1 VVADIRKVILLIET
15 ARGYGRGLLRG
26 IAKYSDL
33 HGPWIFYWKAPF
45 YREPSGQ
52 RVTLSRLKKL
62 DADGIIM
69 REQKKT
75 EEILAMGLPTIVS
88 PYSRQ
93 FSGLPNIIPDDS
105 AIAKM
110 AAEHLLNR
118 GLRYLAYCGF
128 EDMFAIRNRGEIF
141 RKTVADAGLKTYAYK
156 EPKSRAKRQWEIEQ
170 NIMAEWLRSLPKP
183 VGIMACNDDR
193 GRQVIEACKIA
204 GLHVPEEVAVIGVDN
219 DDLVCNL
226 SNPPLSSIALNFER
240 SGYETAELLDQL
252 MAGKKPD
259 NQTIVVP
266 PTHIIARQSTDVLA
280 VEDNEVA
287 RAVRFIRQHAKEA
300 IPVDDVVREA
310 AVSRRALERRFRT
323 ALNRSILDEIR
334 RVHIELVTRMLI
346 ETSLSIA
353 QIASNLGYTS
363 VAHIAR
369 YFRREKGMSLLEYR
383 KRFGRK

>member
-1 VVADIRKVILLIET
+1 MADIRKVILLIDT
-15 ARGYGRGLLRG
+15 ARGYGRGLMRG

-45 YREPSGQ
+45 YRELGGRQ
-52 RVTLSRLKKL
+52 VTLSRLRKL
-62 DADGIIM
+62 DANGIIM

-75 EEILAMGLPTIVS
+75 EDILAMGLPTVVS

-93 FSGLPNIIPDDS
+93 FAGLPNIIPDDG

-110 AAEHLLNR
+110 AAEHLLNL
-118 GLRYLAYCGF
+118 GLRYFAYCGF
-128 EDMFAIRNRGEIF
+128 EDMFAVRNRGEIF
-141 RKTVADAGLKTYAYK
+141 RKTIADRGFKTHVYK

-204 GLHVPEEVAVIGVDN
+204 TLHVPEEVAIIGVDN
-219 DDLVCNL
+219 DDLVCSL
-226 SNPPLSSIALNFER
+226 SHPPLSSIVLNFER
-240 SGYETAELLDQL
+240 SGYEAAELLDKL
-252 MAGKKPD
+252 MADKKPD
-259 NQTIVVP
+259 NQTIVIQ
-266 PTHIIARQSTDVLA
+266 PTHVITRPSTDVLA
-280 VEDNEVA
+280 IQDNDVA
-287 RAVRFIRQHAKEA
+287 RAVRFIRQRAKEA
-300 IPVDDVVREA
+300 IQVDDVVRVA
-310 AVSRRALERRFRT
+310 AVSRRGLERRFQKV
-323 ALNRSILDEIR
+323 LDRSVLDEIR

-346 ETSLSIA
+346 ETNLSVT

-363 VAHIAR
+363 VAHIGR

-383 KRFGRK
+383 KRFGHK